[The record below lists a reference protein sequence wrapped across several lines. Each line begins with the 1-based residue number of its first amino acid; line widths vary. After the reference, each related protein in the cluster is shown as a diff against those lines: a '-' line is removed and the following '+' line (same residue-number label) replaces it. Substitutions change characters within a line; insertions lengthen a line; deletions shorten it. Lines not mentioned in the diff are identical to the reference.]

1 MSRRET
7 YTQAEYDLLSELHD
21 NMFEDRKD
29 IEKYVICVPKR
40 YKVFFVLIFVVMSF
54 NLTMLYIHSTITVKE
69 IVIFMM
75 MIVPSALG
83 FWNSIAW
90 RITVYTNRDYFTTR
104 SFFLVKRIVH
114 YRDCL
119 YFRKSY
125 DKLLIKKN
133 KGVSISIPF
142 KSKNF
147 FYMLSALKKN
157 GVKDINS
164 HYGKGGRFV
173 VKAKKSWLALPVSV
187 GVLLLTVL
195 IYYFTFYKGEKN
207 VIFTTVTGTI
217 LIVILTLGI
226 LKYAVSQVIVL
237 KQNHFFVYKTM
248 FGKIY
253 EIDYAECKSSKRKG
267 EFLVIKTKSVNYQR

>member
-21 NMFEDRKD
+21 YMFEDRKD

-133 KGVSISIPF
+133 KGLSISIPF

-173 VKAKKSWLALPVSV
+173 VKAKKSWLALPISV

-207 VIFTTVTGTI
+207 VIFTTVIGTFTSFNI
-217 LIVILTLGI
+217 NVFGDGKYLLPIFTLG
-226 LKYAVSQVIVL
+226 KYFEENEKRMIPLAIQVHHAVCDGYHV
-237 KQNHFFVYKTM
+237 
-248 FGKIY
+248 GK
-253 EIDYAECKSSKRKG
+253 
-267 EFLVIKTKSVNYQR
+267 

>member
-21 NMFEDRKD
+21 YMFEDRKD

-90 RITVYTNRDYFTTR
+90 KITVYTNRDYFTTR

-114 YRDCL
+114 YSDN
-119 YFRKSY
+119 
-125 DKLLIKKN
+125 LI
-133 KGVSISIPF
+133 F
-142 KSKNF
+142 KNF
-147 FYMLSALKKN
+147 FTPTPQSLLCKILIFRCHHTNLLIIHIKRQKAERKKICADIILKK
-157 GVKDINS
+157 
-164 HYGKGGRFV
+164 
-173 VKAKKSWLALPVSV
+173 
-187 GVLLLTVL
+187 
-195 IYYFTFYKGEKN
+195 EK
-207 VIFTTVTGTI
+207 
-217 LIVILTLGI
+217 
-226 LKYAVSQVIVL
+226 
-237 KQNHFFVYKTM
+237 
-248 FGKIY
+248 
-253 EIDYAECKSSKRKG
+253 
-267 EFLVIKTKSVNYQR
+267 